1 MRELDYK
8 KGWAP
13 KNWCFWTMVL
23 EKTLESPLG
32 SKEIQPVNPKGNQS
46 LIFIERTHAEAETLA
61 TWCEELTHLKRPWCW
76 DRLKAGGDGDDRGWN
91 GWMASPTQ
99 WTWVWVN
106 FGIGSK
112 LWWWAKRPC
121 VLQPMWS
128 QRVGHDCVTELNWEN
143 FLIKVGINCLRRCRT
158 MARSPLTYKEQ

>member
-8 KGWAP
+8 KSWAP

-46 LIFIERTHAEAETLA
+46 LIFIERTDAEAETLA

-76 DRLKAGGDGDDRGWN
+76 DRLKAGRYVDDRGWN

-99 WTWVWVN
+99 WTWLWVN

-112 LWWWAKRPC
+112 LWWWAEGPC
-121 VLQPMWS
+121 VLQSMGS
-128 QRVGHDCVTELNWEN
+128 QRVRHNCSTELNWEN

-158 MARSPLTYKEQ
+158 IARSPLTYKEQ